1 MATEPLVTIAIPTFN
16 RADAYLPTTLAAASR
31 QTYANLDILVADN
44 ASADDT
50 EKVVASF
57 RDRRIRYHKHPTNVG
72 AAANWNFCVDQGR
85 GKYFL
90 MLMDDDLIDAD
101 FVETCIKRVAERP
114 EAGLIRTGTRVVD
127 GHGNLIHISPNYV
140 DGLDFTDFLLA
151 WMDGNTA
158 PYLCSTLFRTEPL
171 QRIGIHSKH
180 YLWSDLMS
188 ELQIASEHGRID
200 IPEVKASFRV
210 HQNELTSKTK
220 IKSWCEDAHQL
231 LEMMCELTPAARRDL
246 IRERGLEF
254 MAMFNYRIALRL
266 HGSWPDRA
274 RACVE
279 VHRAMQRRPHVR
291 RLLLELAKH
300 SRAMNSLRSWRYRSH
315 LANANAG

>member
-1 MATEPLVTIAIPTFN
+1 MATEPLVTIAIPTYN

-31 QTYANLDILVADN
+31 QSYSNLEILVADN
-44 ASADDT
+44 ASADAT
-50 EKVVASF
+50 EQVVASF
-57 RDRRIRYHKHPTNVG
+57 RDPRIRYHKHPSNVG
-72 AAANWNFCVDQGR
+72 AAANWNFCVEQGK

-101 FVETCIKRVAERP
+101 FVETCMQRVAEKP
-114 EAGLIRTGTRVVD
+114 ETGLIRTGTRVVD

-140 DGLDFTDFLLA
+140 DGLGFTEFLLA
-151 WMDGNTA
+151 WMDGKTA
-158 PYLCSTLFRTEPL
+158 PYLCSTMFRTEPL
-171 QRIGIHSKH
+171 QRLGIHSKH
-180 YLWSDLMS
+180 YLWSDVIT
-188 ELQIASEHGRID
+188 ELQIAREHGRID

-220 IKSWCEDAHQL
+220 IKSWCEDSHQL
-231 LEMMCELTPAARRDL
+231 LELMCELTPPAQRDL

-315 LANANAG
+315 LVNANPG